1 MEQKPWV
8 VGQALEIGVCEHLQ
22 VTKSGA
28 PFDWQHYLSAYFDK
42 SQNAPWQ
49 HYKIYAS
56 SSKGWLGNIIV
67 KHLNLEHSGRIV
79 KSTAQ
84 SANSPEIQ
92 T

>member
-42 SQNAPWQ
+42 SQNAP
-49 HYKIYAS
+49 
-56 SSKGWLGNIIV
+56 
-67 KHLNLEHSGRIV
+67 
-79 KSTAQ
+79 
-84 SANSPEIQ
+84 
-92 T
+92 